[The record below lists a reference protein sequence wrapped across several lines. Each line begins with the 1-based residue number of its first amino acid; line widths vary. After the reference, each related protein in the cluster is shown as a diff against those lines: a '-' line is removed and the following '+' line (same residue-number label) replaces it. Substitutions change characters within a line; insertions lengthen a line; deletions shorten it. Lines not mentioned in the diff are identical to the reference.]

1 MKKLLILIFIH
12 ILLIGCTLNNT
23 PTSKVEELMV
33 KYQTLDDDI
42 KDEIEQ
48 VLRDE
53 ELMLEQKNEYR
64 NLLETQY
71 KNMSYEIKDEIIDG
85 DIAEVTVAI
94 EVIDYKKT
102 IEKVEQEYNE
112 IKDYT
117 VEEYNDDKIKR
128 LKEAK
133 EKVNYTLN
141 VDVIKNNDGSWEVTS
156 LSNVDKKKIQG
167 MY

>member
-1 MKKLLILIFIH
+1 MNTVYDLL
-12 ILLIGCTLNNT
+12 LNFSETAYDFYEWN
-23 PTSKVEELMV
+23 
-33 KYQTLDDDI
+33 I